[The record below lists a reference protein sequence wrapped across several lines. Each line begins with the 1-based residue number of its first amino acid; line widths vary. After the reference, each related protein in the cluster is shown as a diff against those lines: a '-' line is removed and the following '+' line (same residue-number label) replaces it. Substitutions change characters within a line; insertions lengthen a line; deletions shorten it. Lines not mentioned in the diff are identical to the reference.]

1 MIVEL
6 SLDLLLIANIS
17 LLLLVIVYSLLWYYG
32 NAYTSCKI
40 IRLISCFAFIVI
52 NVLKIPMLIGIG
64 SSYFASIVCIIGG
77 CICLIF
83 TTSDIDR
90 F

>member
-32 NAYTSCKI
+32 MAYTSCKI

-52 NVLKIPMLIGIG
+52 NVLKIPMLISIG
-64 SSYFASIVCIIGG
+64 DSYFPPIVCIIGG